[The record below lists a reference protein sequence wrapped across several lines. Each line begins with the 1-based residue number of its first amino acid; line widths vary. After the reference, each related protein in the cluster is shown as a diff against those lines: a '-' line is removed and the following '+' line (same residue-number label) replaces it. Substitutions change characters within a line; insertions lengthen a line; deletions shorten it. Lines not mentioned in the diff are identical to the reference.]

1 MKVKKEFIGC
11 KYWSPVMQ
19 RFVKIEADR
28 GDIYLSLGIVEIYET
43 EKSNQSKKDNVKN
56 NKKRNDDTGS
66 DDNGIDNNT
75 ESELSV

>member
-1 MKVKKEFIGC
+1 MKIKKEAIGC
-11 KYWSPVMQ
+11 KYWSTVTG
-19 RFVKIEADR
+19 RFVKIEADKAEL
-28 GDIYLSLGIVEIYET
+28 YLSLGIVDIYET